1 MSEVEALLR
10 DGVLVMDDVFGAC
23 HAVELSDALQK
34 LYEAGRLP
42 RGEIGRSAAKQRS
55 SPRRAARSDFAAFLG
70 EDDACGSGSGSG
82 IGEDEEIDVWGR
94 HRKMV
99 EALLL
104 RLAKEAAEASSCSSS
119 SS

>member
-55 SPRRAARSDFAAFLG
+55 SPRRARFDHLAVSTNRPRGG
-70 EDDACGSGSGSG
+70 ENPLTTGVKS
-82 IGEDEEIDVWGR
+82 
-94 HRKMV
+94 K
-99 EALLL
+99 
-104 RLAKEAAEASSCSSS
+104 ASCVPGPTAPVAWPGYLSVSTE
-119 SS
+119 